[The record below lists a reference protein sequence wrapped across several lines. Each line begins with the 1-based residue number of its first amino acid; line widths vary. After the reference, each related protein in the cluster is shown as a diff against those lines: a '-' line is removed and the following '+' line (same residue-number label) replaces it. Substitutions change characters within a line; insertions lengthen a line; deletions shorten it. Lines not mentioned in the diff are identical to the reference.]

1 MNFIQVK
8 NKRINF
14 DRVDYYEPVGE
25 NNILICYN
33 GIERIFQFENQ
44 EERDNGVAIL
54 DNNTSKQL
62 VV

>member
-25 NNILICYN
+25 DCIRICYS
-33 GIERIFQFENQ
+33 GIERIFQFENKD
-44 EERDNGVAIL
+44 ERNTGLGIL
-54 DNNTSKQL
+54 DDNTAKQL